1 MTIGNYR
8 IGMRTL
14 KTGLAVGLCLLL
26 FHFLDREPPMIA
38 ALSAVFGLRED
49 WQKSL
54 KFGKTR
60 IFGNSIGAIF
70 AALLVLLQ
78 QFSGQFFLVEMI
90 GVPIGV
96 ILIIIFC
103 DLTNYNNG
111 IIGASAAFL
120 IIYFSIPTDETVLY
134 AFARIVD
141 TFIGTFIA
149 ISVNRLI
156 PGGPKPSDKFQT

>member
-1 MTIGNYR
+1 
-8 IGMRTL
+8 
-14 KTGLAVGLCLLL
+14 
-26 FHFLDREPPMIA
+26 
-38 ALSAVFGLRED
+38 
-49 WQKSL
+49 
-54 KFGKTR
+54 
-60 IFGNSIGAIF
+60 
-70 AALLVLLQ
+70 
-78 QFSGQFFLVEMI
+78 MI

-96 ILIIIFC
+96 ILIIVFC